1 MRNETKLTVVKLIHT
16 LVWIFFNTVI
26 FYMLY
31 AVIIGKLDMWLWI
44 GYGLVALEGIT
55 LIIFKCSCPITNIA
69 RKYSMSSKANFDIYL
84 PNWLAK
90 HTVPISV
97 SILGL
102 VTCMTIYDLIK

>member
-1 MRNETKLTVVKLIHT
+1 MRNETKLAVVKIIHT

-31 AVIIGKLDMWLWI
+31 AVLVGKLDVWLWT

-55 LIIFKCSCPITNIA
+55 LVIFKCSCPITNIA
-69 RKYSMSSKANFDIYL
+69 RKYSISSKDNFDIFL

-90 HTVPISV
+90 HTVPIDT

-102 VTCMTIYDLIK
+102 VTIITIYHLIK